1 MSISCNL
8 QQIILLGFSSSLIDF
23 CWLIFVWNIWDWH
36 HMAVRLCGVTP
47 WNLALFI
54 AMTTFEFN
62 LKKLSK
68 FDFHC
73 LSIFL
78 YDLKLIW
85 LKNFYDVIK
94 LNPWISLK
102 YTNIQD
108 FLGLSI
114 DDKFMVMLL
123 LLKNESHG
131 HFSLF
136 GNIVFLA
143 FHGDIL
149 LLFLLLRS
157 LILLTNLKGHF

>member
-1 MSISCNL
+1 MIFYNFFEFIVL
-8 QQIILLGFSSSLIDF
+8 FN
-23 CWLIFVWNIWDWH
+23 LIFNPD
-36 HMAVRLCGVTP
+36 CQ
-47 WNLALFI
+47 LFYTLPEFI
-54 AMTTFEFN
+54 NDQFLLTFEFN

-114 DDKFMVMLL
+114 DDKFMDMVMLL

-131 HFSLF
+131 DLSLF
-136 GNIVFLA
+136 GNIVLFA
-143 FHGDIL
+143 FHGDI
-149 LLFLLLRS
+149 LFLLLRS
-157 LILLTNLKGHF
+157 LTLLIDLKV